1 MKLRRVVSLT
11 ALLSFLLVIL
21 TSVILFIVPQGRVA
35 YWADWRLWGL
45 SKIQWTEVHIN
56 LGLLFL
62 LALLLHA
69 YYNWRQ
75 ITAYMKD
82 KAKNLKIF
90 TPDFNMALALTVVF
104 LAGTLAML
112 PPFSSVIDLNE
123 WFKDEAAAEYGEPPY
138 GHAELSSLKT
148 FSRQVGLDLDK
159 AMHLLGEAGI
169 EFQGQD
175 QSLVD
180 IANANRVAPQGLYE
194 IMKPAEKPRDASAG
208 LPEDPPAGTGNRT
221 LADLVQEY
229 GLFYPNIER
238 ALREKGVQ
246 LGAEMTIKQIGE
258 LNGKN
263 PMDVYAMIR
272 EAAQDE

>member
-112 PPFSSVIDLNE
+112 LPFSSVIDLNE